1 MAIGRHFQTNIDGV
15 PYDIE
20 FKPGVWT
27 GRHKLIV
34 NGETINLPVK
44 ALASYTGMDVPVQI
58 GAREGRFVLVDNKAD
73 IAVNGV
79 FLGSGRPYAPLAP
92 IPWWVWIFVAACIAI
107 PFVAGGG
114 ALFAMIGL
122 AGVIL
127 CLRVA
132 RLPLMPSVKALA
144 CLGVTLLTWGVFFC
158 AGTLFHIPADLMGS
172 G

>member
-1 MAIGRHFQTNIDGV
+1 MAIGRHWQTNIDGV
-15 PYDIE
+15 SYDIE

-44 ALASYTGMDVPVQI
+44 ALAAYTGMDVPVQI
-58 GAREGRFVLVDNKAD
+58 GPKEGRFVLVDNKAD
-73 IAVNGV
+73 IAVDDV

-92 IPWWVWIFVAACIAI
+92 MPWWVWIFVAACIAI

-114 ALFAMIGL
+114 ALPAMFGL

-132 RLPLMPSVKALA
+132 RLPLMPAVKALA
-144 CLGVTLLTWGVFFC
+144 CLGVTLLTWGVFF
-158 AGTLFHIPADLMGS
+158 ALALYLISRLT
-172 G
+172 